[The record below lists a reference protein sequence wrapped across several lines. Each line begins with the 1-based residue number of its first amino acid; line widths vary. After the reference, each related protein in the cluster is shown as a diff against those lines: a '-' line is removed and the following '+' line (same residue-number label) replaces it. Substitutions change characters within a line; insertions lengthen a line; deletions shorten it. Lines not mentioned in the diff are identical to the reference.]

1 VPNIQASKYRL
12 RLSSAANAHR
22 DKRAPSFGFTASF
35 AFTTQSTAN
44 KIFSSAMP
52 FKLLKGEENMYHKA
66 KGKLRLF
73 KEMAHRSN

>member
-1 VPNIQASKYRL
+1 
-12 RLSSAANAHR
+12 
-22 DKRAPSFGFTASF
+22 
-35 AFTTQSTAN
+35 
-44 KIFSSAMP
+44 MP